1 MVLERVLE
9 TEAMDSLHEVL
20 DYDEMD
26 HSEVNRAFV
35 DELLASRTIRGDVL
49 DLGTGTARIPI
60 LLCERHPDVRVM
72 AVDLAPTML
81 DVARI
86 NVELAG
92 LTERI
97 MLDLV
102 DAKGLPF
109 EEGRFDLVMSN
120 SLIHHISQ
128 PQEVLAEAVRV
139 VAPGGLVF
147 IRDLLRPNDEDEV
160 RRLVETYAGGER
172 EHARQMFDDSL
183 RAALNLSEIRAL
195 VYVLGADAG
204 SVQQTTDRHWTWKYY
219 A

>member
-1 MVLERVLE
+1 MTLYRVLE
-9 TEAMDSLHEVL
+9 TEAMDTLDEVL
-20 DYDEMD
+20 DYDAMD

-35 DELLASRTIRGDVL
+35 DDLLASATIGQDVL

-60 LLCERHPDVRVM
+60 LLCECHPDVRVM

-81 DVARI
+81 DVARN
-86 NVELAG
+86 NVELAS

-102 DAKGLPF
+102 DAKCLPF

-120 SLIHHISQ
+120 SLIHHIAD
-128 PQEVLAEAVRV
+128 PRGLLAEAVRV

-147 IRDLLRPNDEDEV
+147 IRDLLRPNDDDEV
-160 RRLVETYAGGER
+160 RRLVETYAGGEC

-195 VYVLGADAG
+195 VRELGADPA